1 MKRVTG
7 IAAAVWIF
15 SSGIASAATVETNI
29 CVINFGDVAKN
40 LAVTGIKDGDWVNGD
55 NYRPDKNFNKVLVS
69 PYHEV
74 CQRLDL
80 RKSATNPKFTFV
92 IGSEQTV
99 MQFDQGIAT
108 WTSLSDYATENMA
121 RVGDMI
127 WSVGAKQRKNVPQAG
142 NPCQSGVHCYSFS
155 IGP

>member
-1 MKRVTG
+1 MKAAIG
-7 IAAAVWIF
+7 IVASLWAIGTAA
-15 SSGIASAATVETNI
+15 ASAATVETNI
-29 CVINFGDVAKN
+29 CVVSFSDVAKT
-40 LAVTGIKDGDWVNGD
+40 LTVTGVVDSDWVNGD
-55 NYRPDKNFNKVLVS
+55 NYRPDKNFDKVVVG

-80 RKSATNPKFTFV
+80 KKTATNPKFTFV
-92 IGSEQTV
+92 IGSEKTV

-108 WTSLSDYATENMA
+108 WTSLSSYATENMA

-142 NPCQSGVHCYSFS
+142 SPCQSGIHCYSFS

>member
-1 MKRVTG
+1 MKTVLG
-7 IAAAVWIF
+7 VFAALWALGAAA
-15 SSGIASAATVETNI
+15 ASAATVETNI
-29 CVINFGDVAKN
+29 CVVSFSDVPKT
-40 LAVTGIKDGDWVNGD
+40 LTVTDVTNRDWVNGD
-55 NYRPDKNFNKVLVS
+55 NYRPDKNFNNVVVG
-69 PYHEV
+69 PYHQV

-80 RKSATNPKFTFV
+80 KKAAANPSFTFV
-92 IGSEQTV
+92 IGSERTV

-127 WSVGAKQRKNVPQAG
+127 WSVGAKQRSNVPQAG
-142 NPCQSGVHCYSFS
+142 SPCQSGIHCYAFS